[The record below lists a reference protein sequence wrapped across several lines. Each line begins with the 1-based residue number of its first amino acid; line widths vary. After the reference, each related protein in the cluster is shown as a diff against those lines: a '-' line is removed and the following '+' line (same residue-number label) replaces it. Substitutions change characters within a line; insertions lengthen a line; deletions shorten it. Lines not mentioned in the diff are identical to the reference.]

1 MIKAVLF
8 DFGGVITAS
17 PFEAF
22 ARYEE
27 TNGFPPGL
35 IRSINSTNP
44 NDNAWAKLERNDVN
58 ADGFAQLFETE
69 ARDRGHTVSGH
80 AVLDML
86 AGDVRPQ
93 MVDAI
98 GRIKVAGFALACLTN
113 NFKPRSE
120 TGGSRPDTAAVMAL
134 FDVVVESS
142 VVGIRKPEPAFYRTA
157 LNILNINAGEA
168 VFLDDLGINLKPA
181 RAMGITTIK
190 VVEPEQ
196 ALRELSLILDL
207 NLVD

>member
-27 TNGFPPGL
+27 ANGLPPGL

-44 NDNAWAKLERNDVN
+44 NDNAWAKLERNDVD
-58 ADGFAQLFETE
+58 AQDFARLFETE
-69 ARDRGHTVSGH
+69 ARDRGHIVSGH

-86 AGDVRPQ
+86 AGAVRPQ

-98 GRIKVAGFALACLTN
+98 GRIKVGGFALACLTN

-120 TGGSRPDTAAVMAL
+120 AEASRSDTAAVMAM

-157 LNILNINAGEA
+157 LDILDIAASET

-190 VVEPEQ
+190 VVQPEQ